1 MHRSRAVQR
10 CLFPRG
16 GALLPI
22 LTDVGP
28 AAALEENVG
37 GRKAVM
43 RDKRSPKGQERRSGV
58 VRAVAL
64 LVSLLLTLPAGL
76 LIPSAA
82 EAQAVGTS
90 GGFMELS
97 SVFFSE
103 GSRTFGP
110 GDAILVSGAI
120 PYVWLCKGMFKNGIL
135 VEGSQGEGP
144 FGPFPTADLYV
155 IPDTG
160 QTLGD
165 LEDLDDVVSEGV
177 NRVIGLSSGAF
188 VDELVAV
195 AQPGGNLGAGRFD
208 IVMDQCLDGRYDQGI
223 DIVLGEGPGFAF
235 EVVLPGVLPPFNLHP
250 LKANAAFYE
259 LALGGK
265 SIPVPGLDPI
275 EIPGFCKLFEKM
287 IEVAAIVAS
296 SPLGIW
302 SKIAGNQCENLVKH
316 WEGIKNDPPDPNFTQ
331 FAELGSLS
339 YSFGPAGTSLEQAMR
354 TLAHVMTEQAATSQA
369 LLVSLERFQGAQLAQ
384 NDEYT
389 ILQLEEVN
397 KFVNLLAGSGG
408 SLLRFYAALEA
419 LDLALENDPIGSLPE
434 AGELRAFIPDV
445 RRAIGSLLRSMGPE
459 FARRPGTGADNIV
472 PVGLQAWIIVYLG
485 LDPFLAGTGLPSI
498 AQDRAARGLPPIAFQ
513 HPAARAT
520 GPYSAPPDRAI
531 HFGASPSTDPNA
543 DALTFSWDLD
553 GDGVFDDG
561 SGATVD
567 QAFAQPGT
575 RLVGLKATDPLG
587 HTDIHYVLVRI
598 GDVNRQSMIA
608 MEDRGQLYRVAPTG
622 EVATLGVG
630 PGVFVRPLAL
640 HVDLNE
646 DFWVLRQ
653 FPTDLERYSAG
664 GVMLGTLTPNQIGSL
679 LGISL
684 PRFNDFVLDGRG
696 DIVLLAQQT
705 GGIWKVIR
713 VAKDGSRASVI
724 AGDVSRP
731 DANALGCFSTD
742 DPALAIDHDGN
753 IVLTGVSGPAPEP
766 IETETGVWLVDP
778 NDGAMREL
786 IPAGAGS
793 NCGLIDSSYGPFQSV
808 ELGFGGVRLLSN
820 LLPFRTWGGVEVDTH
835 GNYIL
840 GFGNTANTLRMYR
853 ALAPP
858 QLARTGFNLLL
869 EVFPLQSGLPGSPY
883 LIFHDTAIDSSG
895 DYLVPGH
902 DFNGLLGG
910 GVFRV
915 TPIGE
920 IFKVSDF
927 PGPLPKVLDVVPEV
941 REVTAKDIP
950 PGTMVRLSGLS
961 VNQSS
966 CPGSARVDVAVANT
980 GAAAVLEPI
989 RAYFFDGDPAA
1000 GGVLI
1005 GSAVTEAP
1013 LLPDGPVNLTIPWDN
1028 PGPGVHSIFA
1038 TVAGANTVSKAFM
1051 VCVPAPAPGS
1061 SPIGL
1066 APASATTTLGTS
1078 HTATATVND
1087 LLGRPIDGVPI
1098 TFEVTGA
1105 NAASG
1110 EATTDTSGAAAFAY
1124 SGANPGQDEIVASS
1138 FGAVSNTATNL
1149 WSDIQPKLIVIKH
1162 VINDNGG
1169 TAVASS
1175 FTMSVT
1181 GSSPSPA
1188 SFPGAES
1195 PGTTV
1200 NLNAGAYSVSETGP
1214 SGYSSSFSADCSGS
1228 IAAGQT
1234 KTCTITNSDI
1244 APTLTV
1250 NKICDPPTDGGLF
1263 DLLID
1268 GSTKAS
1274 DATCTGVTSSTGA
1287 VPGNAGGHVVSET
1300 QGTGTLLSDYVSV
1313 IGGQCAADGTI
1324 TLPLAQNA
1332 TCTITNTK
1340 KGMAKVIKTVSLG
1353 AVTQP
1358 PGSGFVFQIRTGAS
1372 STLAG
1377 TILESS
1383 EANSANDGTINFAPK
1398 LVPGTTYSLC
1408 ESVMPGWMTTLG
1420 PPFYT
1425 VFNPSGDNST
1435 VCTDFTVAVGET
1447 KSFTIDNQPPPGGLA
1462 RTIGFWKNWASCSSS
1477 KGGQKPVL
1485 DDTLAAAGGHIA
1497 IGILDVDTC
1506 LEAVRILNKSTVH
1519 TGKKMSSDPAF
1530 NLAAQ
1535 LLAAK
1540 FNVAA
1545 GAGVNGCVATAI
1557 NDAQA
1562 LFVAIHFNGVTH
1574 DTLTAI
1580 QVTQANSLAT
1590 TLDHYNNTTACP

>member
-1 MHRSRAVQR
+1 
-10 CLFPRG
+10 
-16 GALLPI
+16 
-22 LTDVGP
+22 
-28 AAALEENVG
+28 
-37 GRKAVM
+37 
-43 RDKRSPKGQERRSGV
+43 
-58 VRAVAL
+58 
-64 LVSLLLTLPAGL
+64 
-76 LIPSAA
+76 
-82 EAQAVGTS
+82 
-90 GGFMELS
+90 
-97 SVFFSE
+97 
-103 GSRTFGP
+103 
-110 GDAILVSGAI
+110 
-120 PYVWLCKGMFKNGIL
+120 
-135 VEGSQGEGP
+135 
-144 FGPFPTADLYV
+144 
-155 IPDTG
+155 
-160 QTLGD
+160 
-165 LEDLDDVVSEGV
+165 
-177 NRVIGLSSGAF
+177 
-188 VDELVAV
+188 
-195 AQPGGNLGAGRFD
+195 
-208 IVMDQCLDGRYDQGI
+208 MDQCLDGRYDPGF
-223 DIVLGEGPGFAF
+223 DIVLGEGPNFAF
-235 EVVLPGVLPPFNLHP
+235 EVVLPGALPPFNLHP
-250 LKANAAFYE
+250 LKANAALYE
-259 LALGGK
+259 LALDGT
-265 SIPVPGLDPI
+265 SIALPGQEPI
-275 EIPGFCKLFEKM
+275 EIPGFCALFGKLVDSAL
-287 IEVAAIVAS
+287 IDIAS
-296 SPLGIW
+296 NLGIW
-302 SKIAGNQCENLVKH
+302 TKVARNQCVNLVKH
-316 WEGIKNDPPDPNFTQ
+316 WEGIKDDPPDPNFTQ
-331 FAELGSLS
+331 FAELGPLS
-339 YSFGPAGTSLEQAMR
+339 YSFGTASTPLEQAMR

-434 AGELRAFIPDV
+434 AGELRAFIPEV

-520 GPYSAPPDRAI
+520 GPYSAPPGRAI
-531 HFGASPSTDPNA
+531 HFDASPSTDPNA

-561 SGATVD
+561 SGETLD

-575 RLVGLKATDPLG
+575 RLVGLNATDPLG
-587 HTDIHYVLVRI
+587 NSDIHYVLVRI
-598 GDVNRQSMIA
+598 GDVSNQSMIA

-646 DFWVLRQ
+646 DIWVLRQ

-664 GVMLGTLTPNQIGSL
+664 GVLLGTLTPNQIGSL

-731 DANALGCFSTD
+731 DANALGCFGTD
-742 DPALAIDHDGN
+742 DPALAIDDDGN

-808 ELGFGGVRLLSN
+808 ELGFGGARLLSN
-820 LLPFRTWGGVEVDTH
+820 LLPFRSFGGVEVDSH
-835 GNYIL
+835 GDYIL
-840 GFGNTANTLRMYR
+840 GFGATANSLRMYR

-858 QLARTGFNLLL
+858 QLTRTGFNLLL
-869 EVFPLQSGLPGSPY
+869 EVFPLQTGLPGSPY

-950 PGTMVRLSGLS
+950 PGAMVRLSGLS
-961 VNQSS
+961 VNQAS
-966 CPGSARVDVAVANT
+966 CPGSAQVDVAVANT

-1005 GSAVTEAP
+1005 GSAVTQAP

-1038 TVAGANTVSKAFM
+1038 TVAGANTVSRAFM

-1078 HTATATVND
+1078 HTVTATVSD

-1110 EATTDTSGAAAFAY
+1110 EATTDTSGTAAFAY

-1149 WSDIQPKLIVIKH
+1149 WSDIQPTLIVIKH

-1169 TAVASS
+1169 TTVASS
-1175 FTMSVT
+1175 FTISVA

-1228 IAAGQT
+1228 IAAGETKTCTVTNDDVQPRLTVVKHVVNNFGGTAVASNFTMNVSAVNPSLASFAGSESGTTISLDAGLYTVSEIIVSGYSLSLSADCSGSIAAGQT

-1244 APTLTV
+1244 APTITV

-1274 DATCTGVTSSTGA
+1274 NATCTGVTSSTGA
-1287 VPGNAGGHVVSET
+1287 VPVNAGGHVVSET

-1324 TLPLAQNA
+1324 TLALAQNA
-1332 TCTITNTK
+1332 TCTITNKK
-1340 KGMAKVIKTVSLG
+1340 KGMAKVLKTVSLG
-1353 AVTQP
+1353 AVTRP

-1383 EANSANDGTINFAPK
+1383 EANSANGGTINFATK
-1398 LVPGTTYSLC
+1398 LVPGTTYSHC
-1408 ESVMPGWMTTLG
+1408 EIVMPGWMTTLG

-1425 VFNPSGDNST
+1425 VFNPSGDNSI
-1435 VCTDFTVAVGET
+1435 VCTDFIVAGGET

-1506 LEAVRILNKSTVH
+1506 LEAVRILNKSTVD

-1540 FNVAA
+1540 LNVAA
-1545 GAGVNGCVATAI
+1545 GAGVNGCVVTAI

-1562 LFVAIHFNGVTH
+1562 LLVAIHFNGMTH
-1574 DTLTAI
+1574 DAMTAA

-1590 TLDHYNNTTACP
+1590 TLDHYNNTTTCP